1 MWFNLFLAAH
11 VAAGSLGL
19 LCGPLALVVNKG
31 GVTHKRIGLVFY
43 YAMLGVA
50 ATSLVLAVLHHQ
62 QFLFA
67 VGIFSGYMAFTGRA
81 VLVRKQQGRTHQLG
95 WPELVVSGLVVLVN
109 LYFLGVGT
117 IELLHHSWFGLVF
130 LSFVLST
137 GRMLRQDY
145 QLLRGREVAANFWLI
160 VHITRMIG
168 ATIAAYTAFFVV
180 NAHSRY
186 SLLAW
191 LAPGVVGALL
201 LAYWKRRVQT
211 APRRVAQPVAVAV
224 AA

>member
-19 LCGPLALVVNKG
+19 LCGPLALVVEKG
-31 GVTHKRIGLVFY
+31 GVAHRRVGLVFY

-50 ATSLVLAVLHHQ
+50 LSALVLAVLHRQ

-81 VLVRKQQGRTHQLG
+81 VLRRRQQGRTHQLG
-95 WPELVVSGLVVLVN
+95 RPELAVSGLVVLAN
-109 LYFLGVGT
+109 CYFLVLGVVQ
-117 IELLHHSWFGLVF
+117 LLHHDLFGLVF

-145 QLLRGREVAANFWLI
+145 QLLRGRDVAPNFWLI

-168 ATIAAYTAFFVV
+168 ACIAAYTAFFVV
-180 NAHSRY
+180 NAHSRL

-191 LAPGVVGALL
+191 LAPGLVGALL
-201 LAYWKRRVQT
+201 LAYWKRRVT
-211 APRRVAQPVAVAV
+211 APRQVAQAAV